1 MKFGHLPCFGK
12 ISFGALIAAVC
23 AFGAQAEMTMP
34 PDTGLETPIYKVT
47 VESGSVDLQ
56 EATVTVRDERG
67 VVKTQTGVDLATAS
81 GTIVKLGAGELKMLG
96 GREAFAGAIHV
107 KQGVLR
113 VSNMYPLGGDSAVTY
128 VHEGATLIADYSNPT
143 NVDNTS
149 IYGTVFFEGGTGAA
163 GQHGQY
169 VMIKGSNIRAPL
181 AKKTV
186 LGTNTTWNIR
196 SSICWDSSKHIDL
209 QGHELTVN
217 NEDCDKSDATLYVD
231 SVIADN
237 PGGIVADGM
246 NCFDFRGISAKS
258 FLGDG
263 YFKFVNGTPLNF
275 PESYRAKHKMEWR
288 LILTDETELS
298 ERRAAS
304 KDYGTMTDLPNTTW
318 TSFGG
323 LTLPDG
329 KDLVLKS
336 AETINNLYNYAPFAI
351 MGKFTGN
358 GGITYDTEAPRCSG
372 WAITLAS
379 PDNDFTGGVNLYTDS
394 RLDLLG
400 GGNALPANG
409 GDLKMADGGVL
420 GLGAGDYTLPGAEF
434 TGNAAASNTSATAAT
449 GAWTKPVVKKG
460 AGTLDYLVSV
470 GGSELDVRE
479 GTVRL
484 DSGYSDVAG
493 LNKGYLWFADYG
505 AAAVT
510 KESDKKYMLL
520 SETEPTLNEKGI
532 VYTKGY
538 FHVTNATALAEQG
551 FNYADPTN
559 GNAAI
564 GYMIPLNK
572 DWERKFSYDNSTVG
586 FPSTR
591 TATNETVRSIDI
603 AYDSTKLA
611 NHPRYW
617 VFTYGGYLWNDSDED
632 VTWTVASAFN
642 DHQVWTL
649 NGTTVY
655 KMDTG
660 RLAETNPERAVF
672 QLTLHPGPNAF
683 SVRTYNQ
690 YVSSPNYCAC
700 ATNGFKN
707 ATLDFGMGYA
717 KSVTDSDDVN
727 DYLKFED
734 AGDGALFTREIE
746 PARARFDKVRI
757 AEGATL
763 DLCNA
768 VRGKYAPHVFATVEG
783 AGSIVNGFVKIT
795 DSLVLVTNAVGG
807 AAKLTVSGKVTFA
820 PGAKLAIAD
829 GMAFTRTTAAGE
841 IVDFLEAE
849 AIEGTPALD
858 ASLAGRWRLVR
869 TGNALKLVSEISE
882 GGDVLSVTGGRMS
895 FKLAGDWAS
904 AAGLRE
910 GWKFATGTDWTEGS
924 TGIPGYYGVDAPNSH
939 QYQSCFR
946 VTNETALAEMETWTS
961 TDWKNPEKT
970 SAVGYGLPMQRD
982 WDGKTVDLVADVS
995 KNLTAP
1001 LENGPVLN
1009 RPEMLFVDNQ
1019 SPKTYSRYIS
1029 VTYSGYLWNDEPTNV
1044 TWTVLSLA
1052 DCAMRLVVDDVTYSQ
1067 NLDKTSGRGN
1077 SSKPTDCH
1085 QFQVNLKPHANR
1097 FELYAANSYVNAG
1110 NFAQATND
1118 LEHVAEVYDGHNCSL
1133 VLGYDPLG
1141 RGSKDVRDYQQ
1152 FADAGNGELLTLTST
1167 APTNT
1172 LPQYSSLQV
1181 ADGAVLDLNN
1191 IRGVDA
1197 SYQFGAVSGAG
1208 SVANGDI
1215 AIGELITVAKADLEA
1230 GKSLQVTGKVTLGE
1244 GAIVRISGNER
1255 LTKGAEPY
1263 TVLTAEGGIEGIATL
1278 DPSHPDANRWAVV
1291 KSGNKL
1297 LLQYQ
1302 ASGILLLVR

>member
-1 MKFGHLPCFGK
+1 MKS
-12 ISFGALIAAVC
+12 ISKFKVLVAALAT
-23 AFGAQAEMTMP
+23 AFGFAAQAVEKMTMP
-34 PDTGLETPIYKVT
+34 LETDWERPIYAVN
-47 VESGSVDLQ
+47 VESGAVDLQ
-56 EATVTVRDERG
+56 DATVIVTDASG
-67 VVKTQTGVDLATAS
+67 TQTTQTGVDLATAS
-81 GTIVKLGAGELKMLG
+81 GTIVKTGEGELKMLAK
-96 GREAFAGAIHV
+96 RTAFAGAIHA
-107 KQGVLR
+107 KAGVLR
-113 VSNMYPLGGDSAVTY
+113 ISNTYPLGGDSATTY
-128 VHEGATLIADYSNPT
+128 VHEGATLIADYSNPKE
-143 NVDNTS
+143 VENTS

-169 VMIKGSNIRAPL
+169 VMINGKNIRAPL

-186 LGTNTTWNIR
+186 LGSNTTWNIR
-196 SSICWDSSKHIDL
+196 SNICWDSSKRIDL
-209 QGHELTVN
+209 QGFELTVN
-217 NEDCDKSDATLYVD
+217 DDDCDRADATLYVD

-246 NCFDFRGISAKS
+246 NCFDFRSISAQS

-263 YFKFVNGTPLNF
+263 YFKFINGTPVSF
-275 PESYRAKHKMEWR
+275 PESYRAKNKMEWR

-298 ERRAAS
+298 EGRAAS
-304 KDYGTMTDLPNTTW
+304 TNYGTMTDLPNTTW

-329 KDLVLKS
+329 KDLVLKN
-336 AETINNLYNYAPFAI
+336 AEKINNLYNYAPFAI

-358 GGITYDTEAPRCSG
+358 GGITYDTEAPQCSG
-372 WAITLAS
+372 WVITLAS

-434 TGNAAASNTSATAAT
+434 TGNAAASNTSAKAAT

-470 GGSELDVRE
+470 GGPELDVRE

-683 SVRTYNQ
+683 SMRTYNQ

-746 PARARFDKVRI
+746 PARARFEKVRI

-763 DLCNA
+763 DLGNA

-829 GMAFTRTTAAGE
+829 GMEFTRTTEAGE
-841 IVDFLEAE
+841 IVDFLEAAE
-849 AIEGTPALD
+849 IEGTPELD
-858 ASLAGRWRLVR
+858 ASLSGRWRLVR
-869 TGNALKLVSEISE
+869 TGDVLKLVSEIAE
-882 GGDVLSVTGGRMS
+882 GGASLVVTAGTMRYAAPDWSSV
-895 FKLAGDWAS
+895 
-904 AAGLRE
+904 AGLCQGE
-910 GWKFATGTDWTEGS
+910 MWTASDTWKDGADEKPTGK
-924 TGIPGYYGVDAPNSH
+924 PGYYGKEPPAPDSSRKNRGYFRLTNDTDVTGWTDA
-939 QYQSCFR
+939 
-946 VTNETALAEMETWTS
+946 
-961 TDWKNPEKT
+961 DWKDVSKT
-970 SAVGYGLPMQRD
+970 SSVGYGIEMGRNWDNVRYDYAKYLKGSDIVNDGIVKLGPDKVYLVNSSPNNACRYLPYMYT
-982 WDGKTVDLVADVS
+982 G
-995 KNLTAP
+995 
-1001 LENGPVLN
+1001 
-1009 RPEMLFVDNQ
+1009 
-1019 SPKTYSRYIS
+1019 YI
-1029 VTYSGYLWNDEPTNV
+1029 WNDEPTNV
-1044 TWTVLSLA
+1044 VWTVLSILDEPWRMEIGA
-1052 DCAMRLVVDDVTYSQ
+1052 QKLEHYSIP
-1067 NLDKTSGRGN
+1067 KE
-1077 SSKPTDCH
+1077 KPATKYSIE
-1085 QFQVNLKPHANR
+1085 LEPGANYYHFR
-1097 FELYAANSYVNAG
+1097 FYNQYVNSG
-1110 NFAQATND
+1110 NAYGCSNGVENLIIENNNCD
-1118 LEHVAEVYDGHNCSL
+1118 VAIGLDRQGRNSFDANC
-1133 VLGYDPLG
+1133 YE
-1141 RGSKDVRDYQQ
+1141 KMM
-1152 FADAGNGELLTLTST
+1152 DAGNGLLFTTTNCIEMTPPAFGTLVLSE
-1167 APTNT
+1167 
-1172 LPQYSSLQV
+1172 
-1181 ADGAVLDLNN
+1181 GAELDLNN
-1191 IRGVDA
+1191 KRGADA
-1197 SYQFGAVSGAG
+1197 VYGFATIAGTGEIVNGDVRVTDALTIDKSDVEAGRSLTVGGRLTFAEGAVIKIRDNQILDR
-1208 SVANGDI
+1208 SVDGVTIVAAAGDI
-1215 AIGELITVAKADLEA
+1215 DGLPTI
-1230 GKSLQVTGKVTLGE
+1230 
-1244 GAIVRISGNER
+1244 
-1255 LTKGAEPY
+1255 
-1263 TVLTAEGGIEGIATL
+1263 
-1278 DPSHPDANRWAVV
+1278 DPSYPKARRWLIGKDGNALKLVYKPGTVV
-1291 KSGNKL
+1291 VV
-1297 LLQYQ
+1297 Q
-1302 ASGILLLVR
+1302 